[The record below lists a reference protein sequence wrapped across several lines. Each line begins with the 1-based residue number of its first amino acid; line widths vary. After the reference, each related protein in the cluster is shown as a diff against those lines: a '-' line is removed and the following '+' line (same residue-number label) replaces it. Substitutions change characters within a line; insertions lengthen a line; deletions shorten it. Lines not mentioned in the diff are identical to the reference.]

1 MQHLPLT
8 RMLLVLLWRCRCCS
22 STTPELLRTSPRF
35 WPPWSCQCSILHIF
49 IWFPVRL
56 LMGDFSHTAVPC
68 LSGTLTCCGPII
80 FRISHLHLEPS
91 DTADGESLQI
101 TMPVMERTLAIVVQP
116 FFGPP
121 THCLAPR
128 DTADRRFLHCHDAQ
142 HSVGVWMLFDY
153 LQQHLAAGNHAAVRF
168 LGQSCQSWT

>member
-1 MQHLPLT
+1 
-8 RMLLVLLWRCRCCS
+8 
-22 STTPELLRTSPRF
+22 
-35 WPPWSCQCSILHIF
+35 
-49 IWFPVRL
+49 
-56 LMGDFSHTAVPC
+56 MGDFSHTAVPC

-153 LQQHLAAGNHAAVRF
+153 LQQHLAAGNHAAVQF